1 MTDSAGNATPPPP
14 PVAVPILTASSRP
27 PAAAPD
33 PNPGSS
39 ADPASKLATPSAAP
53 QAAAPSP
60 ASGPGTDPASNPAVP
75 AAAPQP
81 AAPSPAPACGAQPVY
96 AAFCGPSGAVF
107 TGPDGTMFQSVAAA
121 PYLTAYDNSFYTGA
135 SILDP
140 SGAPSAYTPLFQR
153 QCQVHSGTEIS
164 TLKQRCECDRAS
176 LQAAL
181 SLLACS
187 WTCRG
192 RMLQERMGVQLPADH
207 RMLCSPT

>member
-14 PVAVPILTASSRP
+14 PVAVPILTASSQP

-39 ADPASKLATPSAAP
+39 ADPASKIAAPSAAP
-53 QAAAPSP
+53 QAAAPSS
-60 ASGPGTDPASNPAVP
+60 ASGLGTDPASNPAVP

-81 AAPSPAPACGAQPVY
+81 AAPSLAPACDGQPVY

-107 TGPDGTMFQSVAAA
+107 TGPDGTVFQSVAAA

-140 SGAPSAYTPLFQR
+140 SGAISVYTPIFQR
-153 QCQVHSGTEIS
+153 QCQVHPTPDVHLPDRDVNATEQS
-164 TLKQRCECDRAS
+164 S
-176 LQAAL
+176 AL
-181 SLLACS
+181 SLLRA
-187 WTCRG
+187 
-192 RMLQERMGVQLPADH
+192 H
-207 RMLCSPT
+207 